1 MAHHHFPEP
10 AMSCPCK
17 NNPESGSGEDK
28 PDRYVSFIGLD
39 CDAKATQ
46 LMGYIRHYIDNPE
59 HTNAFWEYFKQ
70 KAAGEKG
77 PQPDDLFL
85 VHCHLNQIRELFETH
100 EDAEALAFL
109 DQVEQEC
116 C

>member
-1 MAHHHFPEP
+1 MN
-10 AMSCPCK
+10 CPCNK
-17 NNPESGSGEDK
+17 PAGEAVE

-39 CDAKATQ
+39 CDAKATR
-46 LMGYIRHYIDNPE
+46 LLAYVHHYIDRPE
-59 HTNAFWEYFKQ
+59 HNNAFWEYFKC
-70 KAAGEKG
+70 KAAGLAG

-85 VHCHLNQIRELFETH
+85 VHCHLNQIRELFEAQ

-109 DQVEQEC
+109 DKIEQEC